1 MNLRT
6 QHQKSSARRVAAFAA
21 LPIVAALAL
30 TGCAGDDADDD
41 TRSVGSGSAGSSA
54 TEASGS
60 GSSSSSGAGAGAGAG
75 TGATSAAS
83 NEALLAAVATARGE
97 VGSGTVMSAEH
108 EQGASAYEVLVVTK
122 DGTEHEVHTNAD
134 GTAVAGTPQTEA
146 ADADDTAEHERLV
159 AGADLSVK
167 QAVDAL
173 RDLHTGT
180 VTEIGLDDHAGAVVW
195 EGDVLE
201 SSGTKHSV
209 RIDAGSGDVVTDR
222 VDTDRADSDD

>member
-60 GSSSSSGAGAGAGAG
+60 GSSSSGAGAGAGA
-75 TGATSAAS
+75 GATSAAS

-108 EQGASAYEVLVVTK
+108 EQGGSAYEVLVVTK

-159 AGADLSVK
+159 AGADLSVQ

-201 SSGTKHSV
+201 SSGTKQSV